1 MVLKVVFG
9 WRALRPPRVVFV
21 LGSVS
26 LINSPTSGKISGEE
40 KRAQLQAMQLED
52 LVRWWDETREVREAA
67 REAVVVA
74 AHGLSW

>member
-1 MVLKVVFG
+1 
-9 WRALRPPRVVFV
+9 
-21 LGSVS
+21 
-26 LINSPTSGKISGEE
+26 
-40 KRAQLQAMQLED
+40 MQLED